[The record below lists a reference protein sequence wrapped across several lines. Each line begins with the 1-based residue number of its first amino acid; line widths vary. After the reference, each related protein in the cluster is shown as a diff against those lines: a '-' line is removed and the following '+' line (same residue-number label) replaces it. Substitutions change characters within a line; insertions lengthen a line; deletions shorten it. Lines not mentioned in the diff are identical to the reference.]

1 MESGAERLW
10 RALPGIVALAAC
22 VVIGNVLVLL
32 GRGIDFTD
40 GGNAWMLVVAPGDSP
55 TTVSQSG
62 FVHHPVFELLGSHD
76 LLFQR
81 GNALLTVALATW
93 LGWHLVHALALAVRP
108 ATAGALALAVGA
120 SSFAMLFQWQAPPN
134 YKWLTVQGLLVVAVA
149 LVARPGS
156 RRRDVVLGACLGV
169 GGWLAFMGK
178 PSAGAG
184 VAVLA
189 VAHLVASRTDRTR
202 AVVAAPVAAVLL
214 AGSAIAIDGSV
225 GAFVTR
231 LRAGIASGAVLT
243 PRHGLGSLVR
253 LDLPN
258 WTAATTFV
266 LLATTAVVAALA
278 VGAGRTGPT
287 RGDRSMP
294 ATWGLVTA
302 VATTGLAFAAVAI
315 ASTTV
320 SWWLDFEWGQGVWA
334 LAVPAAALVAVAV
347 VRTTHDPPGH
357 GRGGDD
363 RADRP
368 LATRRLVADVV
379 LLLALPSVYAL
390 GSNNNYWHEAGRAGV
405 FWLAAA
411 VPLVGLVRSRA
422 RTRRR
427 MVAVVLVG
435 TQVVT
440 AGLVAVGARQPYHQE
455 QPLRTMHT
463 TPTVDAPMEGMRL
476 SADQAAFVDELLSK
490 ARAGGWRAGTD
501 VIDLSGHSPG
511 MVYLLEGR
519 SLGRSWLIGGYRG
532 SEEVAVDL
540 LAAEGCEAVATA
552 WILQHPGAR
561 WRLGDEVP
569 AAFGLDPAA
578 DYQVV
583 AAATAPDGTPRQ
595 LSVPRREPAEA
606 IAACR
611 RARTDADPGPTVG

>member
-1 MESGAERLW
+1 MESAADRLW
-10 RALPGIVALAAC
+10 RALPAVVAAAAC
-22 VVIGNVLVLL
+22 VIVTDVVVLL

-40 GGNAWMLVVAPGDSP
+40 GGNAWNLVVAPGASP
-55 TTVSQSG
+55 STVSQSG
-62 FVHHPVFELLGSHD
+62 FVHHPVFELLGADD

-93 LGWHLVHALALAVRP
+93 LGWHLVRNLALDTGPVVD
-108 ATAGALALAVGA
+108 GALALAVGA

-134 YKWLTVQGLLVVAVA
+134 YKWLTVQGLLVVAVT

-156 RRRDVVLGACLGV
+156 PRRDLVLGACLGV

-178 PSAGAG
+178 PSTGAA

-189 VAHLVASRTDRTR
+189 VAHVVASGTRRTR
-202 AVVAAPVAAVLL
+202 AVVGTAVATVLL
-214 AGSAIAIDGSV
+214 VASAIVLDGSV

-231 LRAGIASGAVLT
+231 LRAGVASAAVLT

-258 WTAATTFV
+258 WTTATTIPLV
-266 LLATTAVVAALA
+266 ATTVMVVGLAVVAGRTRRTGDLGRGLPPA
-278 VGAGRTGPT
+278 VGMAAAG
-287 RGDRSMP
+287 
-294 ATWGLVTA
+294 
-302 VATTGLAFAAVAI
+302 VAI
-315 ASTTV
+315 ALSVVAMVVASTTV

-334 LAVPAAALVAVAV
+334 LAVPAATLAAVALVP
-347 VRTTHDPPGH
+347 D
-357 GRGGDD
+357 RGGDD
-363 RADRP
+363 RLDRP
-368 LATRRLVADVV
+368 RETRRLVADAV
-379 LLLALPSVYAL
+379 LLLALPSAYAL

-411 VPLVGLVRSRA
+411 VPLVGLVRA
-422 RTRRR
+422 AAPTRRR
-427 MVAVVLVG
+427 MVAVTLVG
-435 TQVVT
+435 AQVVT

-455 QPLRTMHT
+455 QPLRTMDT
-463 TPTVDAPMEGMRL
+463 ALTVDAPMEGMLL
-476 SADQAAFVDELLSK
+476 SAGQAAFVDELLSE

-501 VIDLSGHSPG
+501 LVDLSGHSPG

-519 SLGRSWLIGGYRG
+519 SLGRSWLIGGYQG
-532 SEEVAVDL
+532 SEEVSIDL

-561 WRLGDEVP
+561 FRLGDVVP

-578 DYQVV
+578 DYRVV
-583 AAATAPDGTPRQ
+583 AAATAPDGTPRT
-595 LSVPRREPAEA
+595 LSVPRRDPDVA

-611 RARTDADPGPTVG
+611 EARAGADPATTSG